1 MARTVNTI
9 YNAILADKAN
19 YAELSD
25 LSATSQTGI
34 WRLWAYITAL
44 AIHLHER
51 IFDAFKVEVNEL
63 IAVSKVHTGRW
74 YQAVSLLFQYDVNT
88 PQTLIVN
95 ESFVPQYASVDPTK
109 RIVTRA
115 TIREASRKIYIKINK
130 GSVPNL
136 QVLSASEMSAFVSY
150 INQMKDAGTQ
160 VIVQSFPSEKL
171 IAKLEVDYAPRVG
184 IVLDTQVKDMID
196 DYLSSLDWDG
206 TINVQALEARI
217 LSDPRV
223 KNIKVVYLLATQS
236 DDKPIQEIYNL
247 PQGLNLKVYQTVAG
261 HIILNRDL
269 TEITLNA
276 V

>member
-9 YNAILADKAN
+9 YNAILADKAS
-19 YAELSD
+19 YAELSN
-25 LSATSQTGI
+25 LNTSSQTGI

-51 IFDAFKVEVNEL
+51 IFDAFKLEINEL
-63 IAVSKVHTGRW
+63 IAVSKVHSGRW
-74 YQAVSLLFQYDVNT
+74 YQAVSLLFQYDENT

-95 ESFVPQYASVDPTK
+95 ESFVPQYTTPDPLK
-109 RIVTRA
+109 RIITRA

-184 IVLDTQVKDMID
+184 IVLDTQIKDMID
-196 DYLSSLDWDG
+196 DYLANLDWDG
-206 TINVQALEARI
+206 IINVQALEARI

-223 KNIKVVYLLATQS
+223 KNIKTVYLLATQA
-236 DDKPIQEIYNL
+236 DDKPIQEVYNL
-247 PQGLNLKVYQTVAG
+247 PQGVNLKVYQTVAG

>member
-1 MARTVNTI
+1 MARTVKTI
-9 YNAILADKAN
+9 YDAILADKAN
-19 YAELSD
+19 YAEL
-25 LSATSQTGI
+25 AEANTTSQTGLY
-34 WRLWAYITAL
+34 RLWAYITAL

-51 IFDAFKVEVNEL
+51 IFDAFKIEIDEL
-63 IAVSKVHTGRW
+63 IAVSKVHSGRW
-74 YQAVSLLFQYDVNT
+74 YQAVSLLFQYDENT
-88 PQTLIVN
+88 PQTLVVN
-95 ESFVPQYASVDPTK
+95 EYFVPQYAIIDPLK

-115 TIREASRKIYIKINK
+115 TIRESSRKIYIKINK

-136 QVLSASEMSAFVSY
+136 QVLSDSEMSAFVSY

-160 VIVQSFPSEKL
+160 IIVQSFPSEKL
-171 IAKLEVDYAPRVG
+171 IAKLEVDYAPRFG
-184 IVLDTQVKDMID
+184 IVLANQVKDMID
-196 DYLSSLDWDG
+196 DYLSNLDWDG

-223 KNIKVVYLLATQS
+223 KNIKVVYLLATQA
-236 DDKPIQEIYNL
+236 DGVPIQEFYNL
-247 PQGLNLKVYQTVAG
+247 PQGINLKVYQTVAG